1 MFVWIVTLIIAGKL
15 FFYLSVFVFFGFLCF
30 FCLCMQCFILFLI
43 CYVSH
48 KDREVDIFQNK

>member
-1 MFVWIVTLIIAGKL
+1 MWIVTLIIAGKL